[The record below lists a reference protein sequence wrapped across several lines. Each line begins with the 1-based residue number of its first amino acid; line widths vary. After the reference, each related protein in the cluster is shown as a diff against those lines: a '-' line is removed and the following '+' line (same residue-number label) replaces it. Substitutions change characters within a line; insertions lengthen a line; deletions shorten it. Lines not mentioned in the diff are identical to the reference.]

1 MTTMINIEHIVQDA
15 PTGQLS
21 LMMMMDDDDDDD
33 DYDDHY
39 GHHYDDDDDEN
50 AVQNALT
57 GRLSLLPTDDL
68 SKAAAMCLPPD
79 YAGEW

>member
-1 MTTMINIEHIVQDA
+1 MPAEGRLCPSNN
-15 PTGQLS
+15 
-21 LMMMMDDDDDDD
+21 
-33 DYDDHY
+33 
-39 GHHYDDDDDEN
+39 DDEDGDKIMMVMMN
-50 AVQNALT
+50 NVQQNALT

>member
-1 MTTMINIEHIVQDA
+1 MPAEGRLWPSSDNDDGDGDKIMMVMMNNVQ
-15 PTGQLS
+15 
-21 LMMMMDDDDDDD
+21 
-33 DYDDHY
+33 
-39 GHHYDDDDDEN
+39 
-50 AVQNALT
+50 QNALT